1 MVGAL
6 GCKVFVPRIILPTHD
21 NHEGEEYH
29 EQPKGL
35 IKGGGSVKHKDAP
48 MYTEKI

>member
-1 MVGAL
+1 VTGPM
-6 GCKVFVPRIILPTHD
+6 THD
-21 NHEGEEYH
+21 KHECEEYH

-48 MYTEKI
+48 MYTEKIYIH